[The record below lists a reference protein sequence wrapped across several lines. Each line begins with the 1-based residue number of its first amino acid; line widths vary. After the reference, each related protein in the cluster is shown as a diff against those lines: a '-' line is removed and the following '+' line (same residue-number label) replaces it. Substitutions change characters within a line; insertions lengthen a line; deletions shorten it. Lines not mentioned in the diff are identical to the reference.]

1 MKIFCIG
8 RNYTDHIEELNNESP
23 AEPVIFLKPETA
35 ILNES
40 QGFYIPDFSE
50 NIQYE
55 VELLVK
61 INRMGKYIQP
71 KFAYKY
77 YNQIGLGIDFTAR
90 DLQQSLKEK
99 GLPWEKSKA
108 FDGSALVGKKW
119 IDVKEFEDLQKIKF
133 SLLKNGQK
141 VQQGHSAQM
150 IWKINELIAEISKF
164 FTLKVGDIIFTGTPA
179 GVGKLERGDK
189 LEGFI
194 EEISIF
200 KVDIK

>member
-8 RNYTDHIEELNNESP
+8 RNYTDHIEELSNESP